1 MLVYLL
7 AWLFFDAHRA
17 EEASTYLNVEDGE
30 IFRVCTFML
39 LLAFMTYVSL
49 GKTLSCGSILQ
60 DLAICVVVIGIICSC
75 VFYCLVHEKDNPL
88 PGNGFWND
96 QENVK
101 RGIDKNEKQIS
112 KDQATRQKVNA
123 ENPNLVESKTDETKP
138 TSPKINFM
146 GIFKSNSS
154 DKICKTNDT
163 VERKLSSMS
172 CPESDVIARIPSISG
187 PGNDIEM
194 STIQN
199 RAFSSIPGILKSESK
214 IRTIGNPKKRIS
226 FVSSQSEIEEELRD
240 RKCNDVVKPNMK
252 LHRHWK
258 EWFKEPSFYQASI
271 PVMFLTMLLIRETI
285 YLQFCDFFLHSR
297 WL

>member
-1 MLVYLL
+1 MYRTTL
-7 AWLFFDAHRA
+7 
-17 EEASTYLNVEDGE
+17 
-30 IFRVCTFML
+30 ML
-39 LLAFMTYVSL
+39 LLAFMTYVSRC
-49 GKTLSCGSILQ
+49 KTLSCGSTLQ

-101 RGIDKNEKQIS
+101 KEIAKNEKQIS
-112 KDQATRQKVNA
+112 KDQATNQKVNA

-199 RAFSSIPGILKSESK
+199 RAFSTIPGILKSESK

-252 LHRHWK
+252 LHKHWK
-258 EWFKEPSFYQASI
+258 EWFKEPSFYQASL
-271 PVMFLTMLLIRETI
+271 PVMFLTMLFLRETI
-285 YLQFCDFFLHSR
+285 YL
-297 WL
+297 